1 MRDSRKW
8 KALLMVVV
16 LLLSVLAVPNGEV
29 EAASKITVK
38 KIASA
43 DSLTGKK
50 TIKLA
55 KGKKAGTAK
64 ITVASAKNS
73 KKKAV
78 ITVKVMKGKVTSIKF
93 GKKSATLKVGDS
105 TKLKPTVKVSTG
117 GSKDVVWTTSN
128 KKVATVKNGTVKAV
142 KEGAA
147 TITVK
152 AADGTGKKAVCKVT
166 VKKKDQAGNHDSDVA
181 ALKKI
186 IKQQRALGAK
196 VPENINDKSYM
207 WTKSGRLRRISWDN
221 RGLKGKLSTE
231 GLPALELLFC
241 CENDLSSLDV
251 SKNKALIGLE
261 CSENPLKSL
270 DVSKNT
276 ALTGLICYDNNLSS
290 LDVSR
295 NTALRLLHC
304 SENSLKNLNV
314 SKNIALTSLSCGD
327 NNLSSLDVSRNT
339 ALESLSCD
347 NNNLSNLDVSKCKLL
362 TRLFCSENQL
372 KSLDVSKCQKTIEVS
387 CDWDVVVKR

>member
-1 MRDSRKW
+1 
-8 KALLMVVV
+8 MVVV

-221 RGLKGKLSTE
+221 RGLKGKLSME

-270 DVSKNT
+270 DVSK
-276 ALTGLICYDNNLSS
+276 
-290 LDVSR
+290 